1 VEIRLLGP
9 VEISAA
15 GQSLAVGGPQLRL
28 ILAAL
33 AVDAGRTV
41 TTENLINRVWDN
53 PPAGARRTLHVQL
66 SGIRKLLE
74 RAATMAPPPVEIE
87 YQSSGYCLDID
98 PDRVDLR
105 RFADLA
111 RQARD
116 TDCPEHRRAELLDA
130 ALSLWQGEPL
140 AGLSGEWAART
151 RQACRRQHLDTVL
164 AWADLHTR
172 LGNPT
177 DTIGS
182 LTELLVQHPLV
193 EPVSAALIRALHAA
207 GRTAEALDTYACTR
221 RRLVEELGADPG
233 PELQSLHQAI
243 LCGQHPPTNGTT
255 SNGHLP
261 IRAAPTNATSRPR
274 TATGV
279 ARTRDSQPAEAM
291 AQSDHAVRHLAAAV
305 TRQWTAEAEMRSLN
319 RPEPIPV
326 TWSSTGRPV
335 SAVAA
340 AILGDRTGMDGAERF
355 TLSGNVSDVVAKFR
369 QIPSRQLVVLGEP
382 GAGKSVL
389 AILLTLGLLAD
400 RQAGEPVPVL
410 FPLAS
415 WNPHREHL
423 HHWLA
428 ARLVEEY
435 PGLANTAQ
443 YGPQAATRLV
453 LDGRIIPVLDG
464 LDETPPALHAVAID
478 ALDHAM
484 AGGQPL
490 MVTCRSAEYE
500 LAVKQSGA
508 ILTRAAVVE
517 IEPVELNAAIA
528 FLTAHKR
535 AGETRWDTLVGHLR
549 RHPGGALAQALR
561 TPLMVDLARTAYTRP
576 DTDPDELCD
585 TTRFCDRGAIE
596 GFLLDRYLPA
606 VYARRPSPPAHEDRP
621 ALLRPYDPGQAERWL
636 AFLARHL
643 HRQQTWDLAWWRLD
657 RALPRRTRGL
667 LMGLPPGPL
676 FAVSAGLAAGP
687 VIGLIYGLSFAIAGC
702 VAHGIGRRSG
712 PLQVELRFRQAT
724 GRFLRRYLVG
734 VMVGITF
741 GLSWALSVEL
751 VSLLA
756 VVFGFAIGL
765 LVWLDTPV
773 DADRVTSPATV
784 LRNDRTATL
793 AFTLSFMVSLGLFDG
808 VAFAFTQE
816 TRFVTILEG
825 HFDLVLA
832 LAGGLATALLGRF
845 LLANPGAVA
854 YGLAGAIVGGQV
866 YPRATSYEQAIPVGI
881 VFGLAAGLGVL
892 LARAWGGFTVTR
904 LWLALRGQLPLQLM
918 RFLDDAHRRGV
929 LRQVG
934 AVYQFRHARLQ
945 DRLAGNNTRSGTVR
959 RRPGDRHAPD
969 RHGTG

>member
-41 TTENLINRVWDN
+41 TTENLINRVWDH

-66 SGIRKLLE
+66 SGIRRLLE
-74 RAATMAPPPVEIE
+74 RAATIAPPPVEIE
-87 YQSSGYCLDID
+87 HQSSGYCLDID

-116 TDCPEHRRAELLDA
+116 TGRPDHQRAELLGT
-130 ALSLWQGEPL
+130 ALGLWQGEPL

-151 RQACRRQHLDTVL
+151 RQACHRQHLDTVL
-164 AWADLHTR
+164 AWAGLQTR
-172 LGNPT
+172 LGNPA
-177 DTIGS
+177 DTIDP

-193 EPVSAALIRALHAA
+193 EPVSATLIRALHAA

-221 RRLVEELGADPG
+221 RRLVEELGTDPG

-243 LCGQHPPTNGTT
+243 LRGHP
-255 SNGHLP
+255 H
-261 IRAAPTNATSRPR
+261 APTSRTIPNR
-274 TATGV
+274 SLPVRDAPTTTTTRHHAATGSAH
-279 ARTRDSQPAEAM
+279 ARGNPPAEPG
-291 AQSDHAVRHLAAAV
+291 AQLDHAVRHLAAAV

-319 RPEPIPV
+319 RPEPIPF

-340 AILGDRTGMDGAERF
+340 AILGDRTGTNQAERY
-355 TLSGNVSDVVAKFR
+355 TLSGNVGDIVAKFR

-389 AILLTLGLLAD
+389 AILLTLGLLAG

-410 FPLAS
+410 LPLAS

-435 PGLANTAQ
+435 PGLANTAR

-464 LDETPPALHAVAID
+464 LDETPPALHAAAID
-478 ALDHAM
+478 ALDQAV

-490 MVTCRSAEYE
+490 VVTCRSAEYE
-500 LAVKQSGA
+500 LAVMQTGA

-517 IEPVELNAAIA
+517 IEPVELDAAIA

-535 AGETRWDTLVGHLR
+535 LGETRWDNLVGYLH

-576 DTDPDELCD
+576 DTDPAELCD
-585 TTRFCDRGAIE
+585 TARFNDRETIE

-606 VYARRPSPPAHEDRP
+606 VYAHHPSPPVHNDRP

-643 HRQQTWDLAWWRLD
+643 RRQQTWDLAWWRLD
-657 RALPRRTRGL
+657 RAVPRHTNGL
-667 LMGLPPGPL
+667 LMGLPPVPL
-676 FAVSAGLAAGP
+676 FAASAGLAAGP
-687 VIGLIYGLSFAIAGC
+687 TIGLIYGLSFAIAGC
-702 VAHGIGRRSG
+702 LAHGIGRRPG

-724 GRFLRRYLVG
+724 GRFLRRYMLG
-734 VMVGITF
+734 VAIGVTF

-765 LVWLDTPV
+765 HVWLDTPV

-784 LRNDRTATL
+784 LRNDRTAAL
-793 AFTLSFMVSLGLFDG
+793 AFMLSFMVSLGLFNG
-808 VAFAFTQE
+808 MAFAFTRE
-816 TRFVTILEG
+816 TRFVTILGG

-832 LAGGLATALLGRF
+832 LAGGLASALLGRF

-854 YGLAGAIVGGQV
+854 YGLAGAVVGGQV
-866 YPRATSYEQAIPVGI
+866 FPRATTYEHAIPVGI
-881 VFGLAAGLGVL
+881 IFGLAVGLGVC
-892 LARAWGGFTVTR
+892 LARAWGGFAVTR

-945 DRLAGNNTRSGTVR
+945 DHLAASNTPSGTVR
-959 RRPGDRHAPD
+959 SRPGDQR
-969 RHGTG
+969 GTG